1 MNWSYN
7 RYKVF
12 SFAAGLLGLV
22 MAAPSV
28 IGGYDDGLWS
38 WLSALSYFPWVIV
51 VVIGLRGMHSGSVR
65 TDELSSKHD
74 GRAALIALSV
84 SGLVG
89 MVLSSITIITQKPL
103 SLDANSFAMFTM
115 LLMCV
120 WNGSY
125 LLLERFED

>member
-1 MNWSYN
+1 
-7 RYKVF
+7 
-12 SFAAGLLGLV
+12 
-22 MAAPSV
+22 
-28 IGGYDDGLWS
+28 
-38 WLSALSYFPWVIV
+38 
-51 VVIGLRGMHSGSVR
+51 MHSGSVR

-103 SLDANSFAMFTM
+103 SLDANFFAMFTM